1 MQPTSVLLVASMIM
15 ASSSCKSC
23 QPSSPPKE
31 TAIHIPHV
39 RPAMDGGA
47 LTAQQIRLII
57 DRFEVDGGLT
67 VEEALERFGEEER
80 QSDAT
85 RKLIGR

>member
-1 MQPTSVLLVASMIM
+1 MPD
-15 ASSSCKSC
+15 
-23 QPSSPPKE
+23 
-31 TAIHIPHV
+31 V
-39 RPAMDGGA
+39 RPAMDGGT
-47 LTAQQIRLII
+47 LTAQQINLIV

-80 QSDAT
+80 LSDAT